1 MKRPPDLVYAL
12 DENPPLLVTVLNGI
26 QHVGLIAIN
35 LVYPLLIFRLA
46 GLDTR
51 VIVELIC
58 MGMIVLGIGTFLQ
71 SRQWGPVGSGYLCPA
86 TFTAAYF
93 GPSLLAVKAGGLP
106 MLFGMT
112 LFAGALEA
120 VLARFLP
127 RLRAILPTEL
137 SGFVIF
143 MIGITAGIAGLRS
156 LLSSQAAPVTL
167 SEWSVGALTLATMV
181 AFNVWGKGA
190 AKMLCALIGLAVGY
204 LAALSSGLLEKSE
217 LTGIEDA
224 TWIALPTFQ
233 NVSWSFDI
241 AIAASFAIACLAAA
255 MKAVGTIAVCQ
266 RMNDA
271 EWVRPDMKSATRG
284 VLADGVAT
292 MVAGA
297 MGAVGTNTS
306 TPSVGLASA
315 TGVASR
321 RVAYAVG
328 ALFIAIGLTPKLVAL
343 VAVMPRSVMVAA
355 LLFAVCFIIINGL
368 QVMTSRLLDARRTIV
383 IGLSMLAGAAIEV
396 FPVIATEAP
405 AALAPVIGSALVFST
420 VIALALN
427 LLFRIGVR
435 QRVAITIARDT
446 VSSGTVGIGDFLQ
459 AQGKTWG
466 ARPEVIARAVFGVE
480 QLIETVAENCWHE
493 GPLVLEASFDE
504 FSLDI
509 RLTYAGEPLDFPDR
523 RPSEQEIIE
532 SEDGS
537 RRLAGFMLRRNA
549 DSVRSENR
557 NGQIRVLFHF
567 DH

>member
-1 MKRPPDLVYAL
+1 
-12 DENPPLLVTVLNGI
+12 
-26 QHVGLIAIN
+26 
-35 LVYPLLIFRLA
+35 
-46 GLDTR
+46 
-51 VIVELIC
+51 
-58 MGMIVLGIGTFLQ
+58 
-71 SRQWGPVGSGYLCPA
+71 
-86 TFTAAYF
+86 
-93 GPSLLAVKAGGLP
+93 
-106 MLFGMT
+106 
-112 LFAGALEA
+112 
-120 VLARFLP
+120 
-127 RLRAILPTEL
+127 
-137 SGFVIF
+137 
-143 MIGITAGIAGLRS
+143 
-156 LLSSQAAPVTL
+156 
-167 SEWSVGALTLATMV
+167 
-181 AFNVWGKGA
+181 
-190 AKMLCALIGLAVGY
+190 MLCALIGLAVGY